1 MERLNQVTLIGNIGM
16 VSKKDTHT
24 YFSLALD
31 DSYKKKDSNEW
42 VNRVIWVNCSTF
54 FKGTIEKIEK
64 VGLAVGDAVLVT
76 GRLAQM
82 KSKEGQ
88 LSLSV
93 TVDKVVVLKKKV
105 SSETKPSD
113 EAEEQLEPETT
124 VTPDPD
130 ELPF

>member
-31 DSYKKKDSNEW
+31 DSYKKKDADEW
-42 VNRVIWVNCSTF
+42 TNRVIWVNCSTF
-54 FKGTIEKIEK
+54 FKSTIDKIDK
-64 VGLAVGDAVLVT
+64 IGLGVGDAVLVT

-82 KSKEGQ
+82 KSKDGQ

-93 TVDKVVVLKKKV
+93 TVDKVIVLKKSTKV
-105 SSETKPSD
+105 VPETK
-113 EAEEQLEPETT
+113 EEEEPEPGLTIES
-124 VTPDPD
+124 DPD